1 MQKLD
6 PNINTIKIFSIHAKR
21 TDFLK
26 LHIESLQYFCKDNF
40 EYYCIDNFLLPEH
53 SQLIKQEC
61 EDLNVNYIRPT
72 NSITGT
78 ALDHVSALNLI
89 KNFTNDSNLNV
100 ILEFDVFLINT
111 FSFKDYIGTY
121 DISGI
126 YQQRNN
132 FEKEYIAPFVVIIN
146 RNSNFSEID
155 FSVQNGCDTGGNTQ
169 YYLKNKKVRWMK
181 HTPGLIDQ
189 NDTDC
194 FIIPYDNSFGCQI
207 IEGSFIHYYRGTN
220 WDNRSHDYEQLKT
233 SWLVDAFEKSKE
245 HSILNHR
252 YLNKYQTQYSHSFKH
267 WNGTNDLFNSKLNP
281 YMNT

>member
-6 PNINTIKIFSIHAKR
+6 PSMDTVKIFSIHAKR

-26 LHIESLQYFCKDNF
+26 LHVESLRYFCEDNF

-53 SQLIKQEC
+53 SQFIKKEC
-61 EDLNVNYIRPT
+61 EDLNVNYIRST

-78 ALDHVSALNLI
+78 ALDHVSALNSI
-89 KNFTNDSNLNV
+89 RNFTNDSNLNV
-100 ILEFDVFLINT
+100 ILEFDVFLIDK

-132 FEKEYIAPFVVIIN
+132 FEKEYIAPFVVIVN
-146 RNSNFSEID
+146 HNSNFSEID
-155 FSVQNGCDTGGNTQ
+155 FNVGNGCDTGGNTQ
-169 YYLKNKKVRWMK
+169 FYLKDRNVKLMK
-181 HTPGLIDQ
+181 HTPALIGQ
-189 NDTDC
+189 NDADC

-207 IEGSFIHYYRGTN
+207 IEGSFVHYYRGTN
-220 WDNRSHDYEQLKT
+220 WDNCSHDYEQSKT

-245 HSILNHR
+245 NSILNHR
-252 YLNKYQTQYSHSFKH
+252 YLDKYQTQYSHAFKH